1 MKAMA
6 ATKPKTNR
14 IAKRPSVMDQVPDS
28 AQLGR
33 KNSAKPRA
41 CGTPAVATDYDNCR
55 QIAVRI
61 LTADLVLPSLTAKT
75 VAVTGF

>member
-1 MKAMA
+1 MA
-6 ATKPKTNR
+6 ATKPKANR

-33 KNSAKPRA
+33 NNSAKPSA
-41 CGTPAVATDYDNCR
+41 CGTSVMPRDFGDCR

-61 LTADLVLPSLTAKT
+61 WTAELNLPSLTAKT
-75 VAVTGF
+75 VAATGF